1 MILPSDDVC
10 RRVVAELDDE
20 PTLTEWEYELIT
32 SNLTSNLRRTSFTD
46 RQKEMIAKLMEKYDC
61 E

>member
-20 PTLTEWEYELIT
+20 PNLTEWEYEFI
-32 SNLTSNLRRTSFTD
+32 SSNLRRTSFTD
-46 RQKEMIAKLMEKYDC
+46 RQREMIAKLMEKYDC